1 MTVSLACAALH
12 VLALVHHPQFTRGC
26 CRGSSRRRRR
36 SGSSDRSTRRQIGGV
51 IVIEASGLGKVIRD
65 AEAFNEAA
73 GDEWSDD
80 ERDEEEEHD
89 EVED

>member
-26 CRGSSRRRRR
+26 CRGSSRRHR
-36 SGSSDRSTRRQIGGV
+36 SGSSDRTTRLRRDGV
-51 IVIEASGLGKVIRD
+51 IVIEANGLGKVIRN
-65 AEAFNEAA
+65 AEAFDEAA
-73 GDEWSDD
+73 GDERSDD
-80 ERDEEEEHD
+80 EHDEEEEHD